1 MLSEHLILSLGS
13 SPGSRIMPWFSNRL
27 FMLGNYLIWDMV
39 FFTDCFYSWYD
50 ALLTASHDDLICSIS
65 PDFPCTSLNSSL

>member
-39 FFTDCFYSWYD
+39 FFTDCSYSWYD
-50 ALLTASHDDLICSIS
+50 ALLAASHDDLIYSIS
-65 PDFPCTSLNSSL
+65 PDFPCTSLNFGL